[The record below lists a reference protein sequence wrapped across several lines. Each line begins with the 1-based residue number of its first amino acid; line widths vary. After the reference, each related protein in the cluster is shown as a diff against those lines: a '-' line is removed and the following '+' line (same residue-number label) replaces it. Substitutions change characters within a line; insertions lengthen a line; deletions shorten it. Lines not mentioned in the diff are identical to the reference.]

1 MIVDATDALRQLHPM
16 KPVVVVHGGAG
27 SIGAASREAHV
38 RGCERAAERG
48 LAVLLAGGS
57 SLDAVQAAVEVLE
70 DDPLFNAGTGG
81 SLTSAGTLEL
91 DAALMEGTTLRAG
104 AVCSLPPF
112 AHPIAIARA
121 VMEKSR
127 HVLFAA
133 EGAAAFAREQGF
145 SPSDTMITPAA
156 VDRLARW
163 RAGQVGEGWAGG
175 TVGAVAC
182 DAQGHVAAAT
192 STGGTVGKR
201 PGRVGDSPILG
212 AGTWADDTTA
222 ACSATGIGEAILRV
236 GLTRTACDAAPLGA
250 QAAVEHALQVL
261 GRIGA
266 DAGLILVTPTGDV
279 GIARNTETM
288 THAVAREGSV
298 RGGT

>member
-1 MIVDATDALRQLHPM
+1 M
-16 KPVVVVHGGAG
+16 KPVLVVHGGAG
-27 SIGAASREAHV
+27 SIAMASREAHV
-38 RGCERAAERG
+38 RGCEIAAARG
-48 LAVLLAGGS
+48 LEVLLAGGS
-57 SLDAVQAAVEVLE
+57 ALDAVQAAVEVLE

-81 SLTSAGTLEL
+81 SLTAAGTLEL
-91 DAALMEGTTLRAG
+91 DAALMEGTSLRAG
-104 AVCSLPPF
+104 AVCSLAPF
-112 AHPIAIARA
+112 THPIAIARA

-127 HVLFAA
+127 HVLLSA

-145 SPSDTMITPAA
+145 VPNEAMITESAR
-156 VDRLARW
+156 VRLERW

-201 PGRVGDSPILG
+201 PGRVGDSPVLG
-212 AGTWADDTTA
+212 AGTWAEDTTA
-222 ACSATGIGEAILRV
+222 ACSATGIGEAILRI
-236 GLTRTACDAAPLGA
+236 GLTRTACDAAAMGA
-250 QAAVEHALQVL
+250 QRAVEHALQVL
-261 GRIGA
+261 DARIGA

-288 THAVAREGSV
+288 THAVARPGSV